1 VQSEAVQAPESAFE
15 KEMKVTAET
24 GEKVKSIQEQEASKE
39 AQVYQTAATD
49 IQNLAAKAS
58 SEKQRLQKMMD
69 QVNQSIMNNEIDPG
83 RYMANMGTVGKI
95 STTLGL
101 ILGGI
106 GAGMTGG
113 PNLAYKALES
123 AIDRDVESQKLD
135 LNKKN
140 NLLTAYYKMYGD
152 VEQAEAATKAQI
164 MSLVQLKANQLAA
177 QSKSAQASEQNKLFQ
192 AQLESKKEQYQNQ
205 QAQLAADRQL
215 SQMTQAPTA
224 ERPSDEQIYSY
235 IDRRNLPD
243 KAKADTKD
251 AYTDYQAAMQG
262 ISDFKEIMSDQHVL
276 SQLSAYKNPIQR
288 LELLNTYKVALAPI
302 VKAVTGETRMS
313 DQEFK
318 NFVEPLLSGPL
329 TTKEALDKKIDIMI
343 RSKMQDFKRY
353 TTKLKGVGLNLPMP
367 VIGESVPTT
376 KK

>member
-1 VQSEAVQAPESAFE
+1 
-15 KEMKVTAET
+15 
-24 GEKVKSIQEQEASKE
+24 
-39 AQVYQTAATD
+39 
-49 IQNLAAKAS
+49 
-58 SEKQRLQKMMD
+58 
-69 QVNQSIMNNEIDPG
+69 
-83 RYMANMGTVGKI
+83 
-95 STTLGL
+95 
-101 ILGGI
+101 
-106 GAGMTGG
+106 
-113 PNLAYKALES
+113 
-123 AIDRDVESQKLD
+123 
-135 LNKKN
+135 
-140 NLLTAYYKMYGD
+140 
-152 VEQAEAATKAQI
+152 